1 MPCSPLLYAN
11 LSDSRLFQLVK
22 QDDIKAFEELYNRYW
37 TDLID
42 AAYRRLQSRQK
53 AEDII
58 QDIFVSLYQK
68 RHTLDINVSLK
79 AYLYQALKFKVLNVF
94 RDEFTRSACR
104 KEIFF
109 SEQCK
114 NDSAE
119 YCDARE
125 LNSRIGQILSA
136 LPDKC
141 REAFL
146 LSREQNLSNKDIS
159 AGMNI
164 SVSTV
169 EKHVGKAL
177 RILRNNLREYTY
189 LSL

>member
-1 MPCSPLLYAN
+1 MSCLPQHYAS
-11 LSDSRLFQLVK
+11 LDDSQLFQLVK
-22 QDDIKAFEELYNRYW
+22 QDDIKAFEALYSRYW
-37 TDLID
+37 SDLID
-42 AAYRRLQSRQK
+42 AAYRRLQSREK

-68 RHTLDINVSLK
+68 RHTLDINVSLEG
-79 AYLYQALKFKVLNVF
+79 YLYQSLRYKILNLI
-94 RDEFTRSACR
+94 RDELTRTACR
-104 KEIFF
+104 KKIFF
-109 SEQCK
+109 KEQCK

-119 YCDARE
+119 YCDAKE
-125 LNSRIGQILSA
+125 LSTRIGRVLSS

-159 AGMNI
+159 LDMNI

-169 EKHVGKAL
+169 EKHIGKAL
-177 RILRNNLREYTY
+177 RILRNNLRDYP
-189 LSL
+189 LNA

>member
-1 MPCSPLLYAN
+1 MPCPSLLYAS
-11 LSDSRLFQLVK
+11 LTDAQLFQRVK

-37 TDLID
+37 CDLID

-68 RHTLDINVSLK
+68 RHTRQINISVK

-104 KEIFF
+104 RELFLN
-109 SEQCK
+109 ENCK
-114 NDSAE
+114 TDSAE

-125 LNSRIGQILSA
+125 LNNRIVQILHS
-136 LPDKC
+136 LPQKC

-146 LSREQNLSNKDIS
+146 LSREENLSNKDIS
-159 AGMNI
+159 MGMNI

-169 EKHVGKAL
+169 EKHIGKAL
-177 RILRNNLREYTY
+177 RILRHNLRDYEHA
-189 LSL
+189 LD

>member
-1 MPCSPLLYAN
+1 MPGTPLLYTN
-11 LSDSRLFQLVK
+11 LADSQLFQLVK

-37 TDLID
+37 SDLID

-68 RHTLDINVSLK
+68 RHTLDITVSLK
-79 AYLYQALKFKVLNVF
+79 AYLYQALKFKVLNVY
-94 RDEFTRSACR
+94 RDELTRTACK

-109 SEQCK
+109 TGQCK

-119 YCDARE
+119 YCDAKE
-125 LNSRIGQILSA
+125 LNHRIGQVLST

-159 AGMNI
+159 QGMNI

-169 EKHVGKAL
+169 EKHIGKAL
-177 RILRNNLREYTY
+177 RILRNNLRDYTFNA
-189 LSL
+189 

>member
-1 MPCSPLLYAN
+1 MPCTPLLYGN
-11 LSDSRLFQLVK
+11 LSDSQLFLLVK
-22 QDDIKAFEELYNRYW
+22 QDDIKAFEELYNRHW
-37 TDLID
+37 HGLID

-68 RHTLDINVSLK
+68 RHTLDIAVSLK

-94 RDEFTRSACR
+94 RDELTRSTCR

-109 SEQCK
+109 SGQCK

-125 LNSRIGQILSA
+125 LNNKIGEVLST

-159 AGMNI
+159 LGMNI

-169 EKHVGKAL
+169 EKHIGKAL
-177 RILRNNLREYTY
+177 RILRHNLRDYT
-189 LSL
+189 LNV